1 MRTIIALVVTL
12 LTAPL
17 AAEKLT
23 LLHFSDYHSHAL
35 PFYSEG
41 RDDQGGI
48 ARAIAYLK
56 HEKARG
62 SLIFS
67 GGDMINKGS
76 PAWSDKY
83 TCAEWPWL
91 NGIVD
96 AMAFGNHDPD
106 YGKEEFD
113 RCRES
118 VTYPILSA
126 NTSGLPPYAVFVRK
140 GLRIGVFALAGRD
153 FRQLIKV
160 PGFTFDDPFNA
171 ARVIVQTLRAEQ
183 HVDAVVMIGHEYYE
197 DDLALAREVPG
208 IDLIFGSHSHRK
220 EELTQIP
227 GTNTWFIS
235 PFQYLTYIS
244 RVVLT
249 FDDHRLVN
257 VSGELVRIDA
267 NTGSAYTIASKV
279 ARMQRE
285 LENDPKYRDLF
296 KVIGQLKSP
305 LSVDDLGQKTVD
317 MIRNVANADV
327 ALSTAS
333 SFRQPLPSGPIT
345 VELLRAA
352 MPYDNAIVVAEL
364 TGERLQQ
371 LLDKAKEVYVARP
384 SAIDPKRTYKLAT
397 TDYVTG
403 VAYREFFND
412 VQKTGLTVRQELAS
426 RLQ

>member
-1 MRTIIALVVTL
+1 MTEGRRARLSSTFMLAAIVVTL
-12 LTAPL
+12 LQ
-17 AAEKLT
+17 
-23 LLHFSDYHSHAL
+23 FSDYHSHAL
-35 PFYSEG
+35 PSYSEG

-48 ARAIAYLK
+48 ARAVEYLQR
-56 HEKARG
+56 EKKRG
-62 SLIFS
+62 ALIFS

-83 TCAEWPWL
+83 TCVEWPWL
-91 NGIVD
+91 NEIVD

-113 RCRES
+113 RCRDS

-126 NTSGLPPYAVFVRK
+126 NTFRLPPYAVFVRK
-140 GLRIGVFALAGRD
+140 GLRIGVFAIAGRD
-153 FRQLIKV
+153 FRQLVKV

-171 ARVIVQTLRAEQ
+171 ARAIVQTLRVTQ
-183 HVDAVVMIGHEYYE
+183 HVDAVVMIGHQYYE
-197 DDLALAREVPG
+197 DDLALARSVPG
-208 IDLIFGSHSHRK
+208 IDVIFGSHSHRK
-220 EELTQIP
+220 EELTQIE
-227 GTNTWFIS
+227 GTKTWFIS

-249 FDDHRLVN
+249 FDDHRLVD
-257 VSGELVRIDA
+257 VSGELVRIDSKMRA
-267 NTGSAYTIASKV
+267 DYSVASKV

-296 KVIGQLKSP
+296 KVLADLKAP

-317 MIRNVANADV
+317 MMRSVANADV

-384 SAIDPKRTYKLAT
+384 PAIDPKRTYKIAT

-412 VQKTGLTVRQELAS
+412 VQKTGHTVREELAS